1 MSKRVTVLMG
11 GFSTERAVSLNSG
24 AAAGEALRQAGYAVT
39 LLDVDRDVAAFIA
52 ALTQTR
58 PDVVF
63 NALHGRFGEDGA
75 IQGILDIMALPY
87 THSGRLASAIAMDK
101 PSAKL
106 VFERFAIPVA
116 PHIIADRAS
125 VLAETAMA
133 RPYVVKPLDEGSSV
147 GVTIVTD
154 ETNDLPFSRDDWP
167 YGRQVMV
174 ERFIPGRE
182 LTVGVL
188 GDKALGVTEIVTD
201 HRFYDY
207 DAKYA
212 QGGSRHIVPAPVPPE
227 VFARAQELSVLAHQA
242 LGCRGVS
249 RADLRFDGETLYML
263 EVNTQPGM
271 TDTSLVPEQALH
283 AGISFPDLVTWL
295 VETAQCDA

>member
-39 LLDVDRDVAAFIA
+39 LLDVGRDVAAFIA

-116 PHIIADRAS
+116 PHVVADRAS

-133 RPYVVKPLDEGSSV
+133 RPYVVKPLDQGSSV
-147 GVTIVTD
+147 GVTIVTS

-182 LTVGVL
+182 LTVGVM

-212 QGGSRHIVPAPVPPE
+212 QGGSRHIVPAPVAPE
-227 VFARAQELSVLAHQA
+227 VFAQAQELSVLAHQA